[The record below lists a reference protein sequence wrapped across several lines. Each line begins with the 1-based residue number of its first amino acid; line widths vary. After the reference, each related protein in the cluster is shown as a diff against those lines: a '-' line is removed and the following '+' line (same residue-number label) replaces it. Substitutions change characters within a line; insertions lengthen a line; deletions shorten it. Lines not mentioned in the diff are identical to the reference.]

1 MAEANE
7 KPAEKKHPEDTRAH
21 EKETTQ
27 QKAAQQGPAET
38 QAPQQQ
44 APAKQQMDEK
54 QARGWAMLSHLG
66 AFVGV
71 LIPFGNIIAPLVI
84 WLIKR
89 EESAFVED
97 QAKESLNFQ
106 ISLSIY
112 MLVAGLL
119 TFVLIGFVLVPI
131 AGIFGIVVVIIA
143 AVTANKGEKYRYPLC
158 IRFIR

>member
-7 KPAEKKHPEDTRAH
+7 RPAEEKHTEDEQAQ

-27 QKAAQQGPAET
+27 QGAAQQGPAET

-44 APAKQQMDEK
+44 APTKQQMDEK

-71 LIPFGNIIAPLVI
+71 VIPFGNIIAPLVI
-84 WLIKR
+84 WLIKK

-97 QAKESLNFQ
+97 QARESLNFQ

-112 MLVAGLL
+112 MLAAGFL
-119 TFVLIGFVLVPI
+119 TFVLIGFVLVPA

-143 AVTANKGEKYRYPLC
+143 AVRANKGEKYRYPLC
-158 IRFIR
+158 IRFIK